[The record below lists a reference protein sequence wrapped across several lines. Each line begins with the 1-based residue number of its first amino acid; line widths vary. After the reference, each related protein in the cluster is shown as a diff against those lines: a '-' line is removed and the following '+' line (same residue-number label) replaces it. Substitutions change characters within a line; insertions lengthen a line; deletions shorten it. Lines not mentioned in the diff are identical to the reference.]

1 MDKANERHLSR
12 LDVPDA
18 DAAEQEAPVIPDG
31 SDTEAEQLPP
41 DAPEADY
48 VEQHL
53 SALPE
58 RYGRMHS
65 VPGLADV
72 EASEADLAEQVT
84 PVPSDD
90 AEEYPYGASG
100 SAESDY

>member
-1 MDKANERHLSR
+1 MDKANERPVPP

-18 DAAEQEAPVIPDG
+18 DAAAQMEPVIPDG

-48 VEQHL
+48 VEQHV

-58 RYGRMHS
+58 REATRRS
-65 VPGLADV
+65 IPAVRDV
-72 EASEADLAEQVT
+72 EASEADLAEQAT

-90 AEEYPYGASG
+90 DEEYPYGTSSQDA
-100 SAESDY
+100 DY